1 MSLLEKRS
9 HFILPIFLLY
19 IFLFDLSYCIEFTTT
34 IDQEKYS
41 CSSFIDNT
49 FEDKALRSF
58 YNILNDIILQV
69 SKPFPHQDLLN
80 NDELD
85 NMGNGVVHSI
95 QYKSTKWFQYIQ
107 GWLIIAFIFLFITFS
122 FPILWIIYRICSYC
136 SMTKNESQESLDYSC
151 FRKYFLNFILIIIVV
166 IKLIICGSI
175 FMSLIYAE
183 YGGDKLPDRIGT
195 CFNDLSLYKR
205 NTDAAF
211 RNLLIEN
218 FKELNASM
226 VSSISRGGNDII
238 ENVKKNTGN
247 NILDTIRNKTEIV
260 KRLVKDFENL
270 YNSTEEAAK
279 GVKRLKN
286 EWEKFKNLSRKE
298 LIECIDK
305 NQMPESGVCRM
316 FKDHLETLPNPIEE
330 IPKNVMLK
338 DLINLLKDYE
348 KVNLIEHL
356 NRIEAPFNELED
368 KVQLILNT
376 HKHIVFNKLK
386 IAGDYL
392 FTLSERIT
400 AQLRLLDFNKYS
412 TQIIHHFGPDSYYPI
427 ILKWIWIGGLIIGF
441 IYAINSLCYMLA
453 ILYGIFGK
461 KTDFYETDCCSK
473 STGGKYMNCGIW
485 TSIITMTILSIITV
499 LLMITTTNT
508 SNLVC
513 LPYKN
518 PFQRNDILSMLE
530 RIIQRT
536 NHTGI
541 TNGEFAILRE
551 GRMPSD
557 IIRACGRNET
567 FYKMFGLDNTYHF
580 LDLSSYRQEFVNVE
594 KELEQYIHKMTGQ
607 YDFKEYLDDQFKTA
621 LSMIPN
627 LNDINKWQDSLNTE
641 SLKETLERMDLTTY
655 IKDLNLFLSNNPI
668 PSPNIDAIK
677 SLMGNLELLEKE
689 NASPLRNDIS
699 NIIKN
704 MEKFSLDL
712 SQLNINFQDLRDRL
726 IMAQSTIVKGLRSE
740 ISSSTKDIINKWK
753 NDVEE
758 YLSYIKKKMNED
770 VTTCKPIAD
779 ITRGIFASVCNQI
792 VDPLNGI
799 WAAMML
805 YIFLSIPMIIIGNYV
820 IKEYKNTLSYNNWRK
835 NNRLFS
841 PAYQSPIG
849 NTFATDAFE
858 IRNKD
863 VNPYG
868 VPAEIFNNP
877 STIKPYGIYR
887 S

>member
-1 MSLLEKRS
+1 MGLFIKSS
-9 HFILPIFLLY
+9 HFIFLIVISYTFIFK
-19 IFLFDLSYCIEFTTT
+19 SSKSIEFTTT

-41 CSSFIDNT
+41 CSNFIDNN

-58 YNILNDIILQV
+58 YDILNDMINQV
-69 SKPFPHQDLLN
+69 SKPFPHQDLIS

-85 NMGNGVVHSI
+85 NMPDGIIHSI
-95 QYKSTKWFQYIQ
+95 KNKTTKWLHYNQ
-107 GWLIIAFIFLFITFS
+107 GWLIICFIFLFIS
-122 FPILWIIYRICSYC
+122 IIFPLSWILYRICSYC
-136 SMTKNESQESLDYSC
+136 CRSTNESQQSMNNSC
-151 FRKYFLNFILIIIVV
+151 FRKYFLNFILIILVV
-166 IKLIICGSI
+166 IKLVVCGSI

-183 YGGDKLPDRIGT
+183 YGGDKLPDRIGA

-218 FKELNASM
+218 FKELNASL
-226 VSSISRGGNDII
+226 VRSISRGGNDII

-247 NILDTIRNKTEIV
+247 NVLDVIRNKTEIV
-260 KRLVKDFENL
+260 KRLVRDFESL
-270 YNSTEEAAK
+270 HNSTEEAVK

-298 LIECIDK
+298 LIECVEKD
-305 NQMPESGVCRM
+305 QMPESGVCRI
-316 FKDHLETLPNPIEE
+316 FKDHLETLPNPIGEV
-330 IPKNVMLK
+330 PKNIVLK
-338 DLINLLKDYE
+338 DIIRTLKDFEKINLID
-348 KVNLIEHL
+348 HL
-356 NRIEAPFNELED
+356 NRVEAPFNELED
-368 KVQLILNT
+368 KVQSILDN

-392 FTLSERIT
+392 FTLTERIT
-400 AQLRLLDFNKYS
+400 TQLRLLDFNKYS
-412 TQIIHHFGPDSYYPI
+412 AEILHNFGPDSYYPV

-441 IYAINSLCYMLA
+441 IYAINVLCYMLA
-453 ILYGIFGK
+453 ILYGTFGK
-461 KTDFYETDCCSK
+461 ETDFYETDCCSK
-473 STGGKYMNCGIW
+473 NTGAKYMECGLWI
-485 TSIITMTILSIITV
+485 SIITMTILSIVTILIMLPV
-499 LLMITTTNT
+499 TNT
-508 SNLVC
+508 SNLLC
-513 LPYKN
+513 SPYKD

-594 KELEQYIHKMTGQ
+594 KELEQYLHKMTAQ
-607 YDFKEYLDDQFKTA
+607 YDFKEYIDDQFRTA
-621 LSMIPN
+621 LTVIPN
-627 LNDINKWQDSLNTE
+627 LNEINKWQESLDTGI
-641 SLKETLERMDLTTY
+641 LKETLEGMDLTTY
-655 IKDLNLFLSNNPI
+655 ITDLNLFLKNNPI

-689 NASPLRNDIS
+689 NALPLRNDIN
-699 NIIKN
+699 NIVKN
-704 MEKFSLDL
+704 MEKLSYDL
-712 SQLNINFQDLRDRL
+712 SQINVNFQDLRDRL
-726 IMAQSTIVKGLRSE
+726 IMAQASVVKGLRSE
-740 ISSSTKDIINKWK
+740 ISTATKSMINIWK
-753 NDVEE
+753 NDIEE
-758 YLSYIKKKMNED
+758 YISYIRHKMNED

-779 ITRGIFASVCNQI
+779 ITRGMYASVCSQI
-792 VDPLNGI
+792 IDPLNGV
-799 WAAMML
+799 WAAMMIYL
-805 YIFLSIPMIIIGNYV
+805 FLSIPMIIISSIV
-820 IKEYKNTLSYNNWRK
+820 INTYKNSSNFNNWRK

-841 PAYQSPIG
+841 PKYHSPIG
-849 NTFATDAFE
+849 HTFATDAFE

-863 VNPYG
+863 PNPYG
-868 VPAEIFNNP
+868 VPSDIFNNH
-877 STIKPYGIYR
+877 SNVKAYSGYR